1 MISQKI
7 SRIEIRCR
15 SRTLRQHGAVPGF
28 PVAFQPIEDGFLP
41 ILEIG
46 PLAWVLNDIVLL
58 AESFSGPIA
67 ISIPA
72 DRLAGPRGLILNG
85 SFARNPMPKLAPL
98 RHLIRLLPI
107 RRPPMTL
114 FFWRALGRFAT
125 PALRSELTDA
135 LSRVSPSVIRKR
147 LRGALNVDVSPLLA
161 RVAVPVLYLRASEA
175 RLVARSASNELNAMP
190 HIRFLQA
197 SPSAAAAHVQV
208 FLRKDQSR
216 KMSGTG
222 SLVHSLSRSIFWHGQ
237 CYSVTG
243 RGRPCPTVCHIR
255 WSLDCA
261 SIGHG
266 ADRWRGRVKLMF

>member
-1 MISQKI
+1 M
-7 SRIEIRCR
+7 
-15 SRTLRQHGAVPGF
+15 V
-28 PVAFQPIEDGFLP
+28 PIEDGFLP

-72 DRLAGPRGLILNG
+72 DRLAGPRGLILTG
-85 SFARNPMPKLAPL
+85 SFARNPMPMLAPL

-114 FFWRALGRFAT
+114 FSWLALGRFAT
-125 PALRSELTDA
+125 PALRSKLADA

-147 LRGALNVDVSPLLA
+147 LRGALDVDVSPLLA

-175 RLVARSASNELNAMP
+175 RLVPRSASNELSAMP
-190 HIRFLQA
+190 HIRFAEIEGQHFLLQT
-197 SPSAAAAHVQV
+197 SPSAAAAHVKRSKSQDERDGFASPFSFAV
-208 FLRKDQSR
+208 NFLARS
-216 KMSGTG
+216 M
-222 SLVHSLSRSIFWHGQ
+222 LLSNR
-237 CYSVTG
+237 T
-243 RGRPCPTVCHIR
+243 RAPVCHIR